1 MRRRDF
7 FALAAAAPLVLADGR
22 ESSHTICLSRDA
34 SLSEQHG
41 ARELQSHLEKI
52 SGAPFKI
59 ATEDDK
65 PQGPL
70 ILIGR
75 STTLERAGFE
85 IPFDELGNEGFA
97 LRTSGQH
104 VAIAGGRQRG
114 SMYGVYAFLERL
126 GVRWYAPDCTYVP
139 TAGTLQ
145 IPHLDEKQKP
155 ALEYREVFIKEAT
168 EKNWAARNR
177 TNGFFSELDA
187 SVGGKVV
194 YQPFV
199 HSFSAIIPPD
209 KYFGPHPEYF
219 ALVNGERRAN
229 RAQLCLTNPEV
240 LRIAVETVFHWIAQY
255 PDASI
260 FSVSQN
266 DADGP
271 CECANCRWIEQ
282 EEGGAHSGPLLRFVN
297 AVAAEVAR
305 KYPDKLIDTLAY
317 RYSEPPP
324 ARVRPAPNVRVRL
337 ALSGSCDGH
346 PFLTCPH
353 NKHPFGILQAWA
365 RVTRQLYVW
374 HYMTDFHQT
383 LLPYPNLDELSGD
396 IATYRDNGVLGL
408 FMQGAYS
415 KGGGGELAE
424 LRGYLVARLLWNP
437 DLNAQSILAEFT
449 DGFYGAAGPKM
460 REYLELEHR
469 EVRLPPRGRGQ
480 SLYMYAGPDFAPDFM
495 PRARQ
500 LFAGMKAATE
510 SAGQQTEARRIRKAE
525 FSLDSVE
532 LFDAKRFVLHGNR
545 YGPKELADFWKRYDA
560 FVVQARQFGMTEF
573 YENVPLEVIDK
584 EYRRYMNDYPTVV
597 LENAT
602 VRAVIVP
609 GFQGRVVA
617 LFNKSKEQN
626 ALRLTEPD
634 DRFTSMDVMGGLSLL
649 AHPEFYS
656 RKEFDTEWTVQSRH
670 AATEVV
676 LRGVCPNGLELVR
689 TLRLSDNDPV
699 LHTAT
704 VTRNRSAA
712 PLVVTLQSRAQVN
725 PGDRQNPTVD
735 FSFPRRDGTRRRD
748 RILPPTGD
756 NQGDEFFRGDE
767 RPAGEWS
774 LANSSNR
781 ITLTNRFADDQVE
794 RCRFWWRGRRR
805 NTVAIDLWSP
815 LKTLAPGETLS
826 LDAEYAAE

>member
-7 FALAAAAPLVLADGR
+7 LAVASAAPLVLADGR
-22 ESSHTICLSRDA
+22 VSNHTICLSRDA

-41 ARELQSHLEKI
+41 ARELQAHLEQI
-52 SGAPFKI
+52 SGARLSI
-59 ATEDDK
+59 ATEEDK

-75 STTLERAGFE
+75 SATLERLGFE
-85 IPFDELGNEGFA
+85 IPFEELGKEGFA
-97 LRTSGQH
+97 LRTSGEH
-104 VAIAGGRQRG
+104 IAIAGGRQRG
-114 SMYGVYAFLERL
+114 SMYGVYAFLEKL
-126 GVRWYAPDCTYVP
+126 GVRWYGPECTHVP
-139 TAGTLQ
+139 RASTLR
-145 IPHLDEKQKP
+145 IPHLDEGQRP

-177 TNGFFSELDA
+177 TNGFLSELDA
-187 SVGGKVV
+187 SVGGKVI
-194 YQPFV
+194 YHPFV
-199 HSFSAIIPPD
+199 HSFSAIVPPA
-209 KYFGPHPEYF
+209 KYFSTHPEYF
-219 ALVNGERRAN
+219 ALVNGERRAI

-240 LRIAVETVFHWIAQY
+240 LRIAVQTVLQWIAQN

-271 CECANCRWIEQ
+271 CECANCRRIE
-282 EEGGAHSGPLLRFVN
+282 EDEGGAHSGPLLRFVN

-324 ARVRPAPNVRVRL
+324 AKVRPAPNVRVRL

-353 NKHPFGILQAWA
+353 NKHPFGILKSWA

-383 LLPYPNLDELSGD
+383 LMPYPNLDELSGD
-396 IATYRDNGVLGL
+396 VATYRDNGVMGL

-437 DLNAQSILAEFT
+437 NLDGKAILKEFT

-460 REYLELEHR
+460 REYLDLEHR
-469 EVRLPPRGRGQ
+469 EVRLPPHGRGQ

-495 PRARQ
+495 PRARR
-500 LFAGMKAATE
+500 LFAEMKTATAAA
-510 SAGQQTEARRIRKAE
+510 SQQAEARRVRKAE

-532 LFDAKRFVLHGNR
+532 LFDAKRFVLHADR
-545 YGPKELADFWKRYDA
+545 YGPKDLADFWRRYDG
-560 FVVQARQFGMTEF
+560 FIPQARRFGMTEF
-573 YENVPLEVIDK
+573 YENVPFETIDK
-584 EYRRYMNDYPTVV
+584 EYRRYVKDYPAVV
-597 LENAT
+597 LENAA
-602 VRAVIVP
+602 VQAVIVP

-617 LFNKSKEQN
+617 LIKKNNGQN

-634 DRFTSMDVMGGLSLL
+634 DRFTSMDVMGGISLL

-656 RKEFDTEWTVQSRH
+656 RKEFDTEWTVTSQRG
-670 AATEVV
+670 ATEVV
-676 LRGVCPNGLELVR
+676 LRGMCPNGVELSR
-689 TLRLSDNDPV
+689 TLRLSGDAPT
-699 LHTAT
+699 LHTSTTA
-704 VTRNRSAA
+704 RNRSAQ
-712 PLVVTLQSRAQVN
+712 PLAMTLQSRAQVN

-735 FSFPRRDGTRRRD
+735 FSFPRRDGTHRHD
-748 RILPPTGD
+748 QILPPVGD
-756 NQGDEFFRGDE
+756 NQGDEFFRDDQ
-767 RPAGEWS
+767 RPAGVWS
-774 LANSSNR
+774 LVNSANGV
-781 ITLTNRFADDQVE
+781 TLTNHFADDQVE

-805 NTVAIDLWSP
+805 NTVAIDLWSR
-815 LKTLAPGETLS
+815 
-826 LDAEYAAE
+826 